1 MQANS
6 IRLKLTVG
14 VATLLILSI
23 SAMAALAWYSM
34 NGNNKSAVEELTQS
48 LRHIANETLIDA
60 AKGSAADTSAILDRY
75 FDVTKNFA
83 ALLSGSAIGSNL
95 TPYPR
100 EQVKA
105 MAGQLLEVNS
115 GVSSIYG
122 QFEPNGYDGLD
133 SSFSIK
139 DEHSSQ
145 TGTME
150 IYWIREED
158 SVKFVQVPDASVKY
172 KDTKNEFGVR
182 EAEWF
187 LCSRD
192 KKIACIMEPYLWEIT
207 PGKQVLLTS
216 LVSPILVKSEFRGVA
231 GVDINLPVLQK
242 LIEQQADTLYDGQA
256 SIHLISKYGVVIAS
270 SDYSNQLGSS
280 LKDLDLAL
288 SEHLKK
294 NSSGVTLLSGNLL
307 SVAPVQLVSA
317 ESGWSVVVSV
327 PEAVAMEA
335 ARQLGDKLHHNT
347 NSVAS
352 DMVGFGIALIVIF
365 VFLTAWW
372 LTSITGPLVKM
383 SRVMKSLSGAEGD
396 LTQELERSSHSELN
410 EMADG
415 FNLFTRKL
423 REMISALK
431 QSSSSMKEQ
440 SVMMLKTADQ
450 TQSAVSIQT
459 SEVQNVAS
467 AMHEMTA
474 TAHEVAKLA
483 GSTANG
489 AQESLTALTS
499 ANLLFQKTVEAFNSV
514 ANEFTYTS
522 QGVNNVAQSSQKI
535 NGIIDVIQAIAEQT
549 NLLALNAA
557 IEAARAGE
565 QGRGFAVVADEVR
578 SLAARTHSSTD
589 EIKTLIQELQKQ
601 VKSSVEQIQ
610 TNTEKVSST
619 LVEAENSSKQL
630 AQVTEGISAIA
641 DNAFQ
646 VASAAEEQNQVS
658 EEINRNITAIDDA
671 IRALGLQVKHS
682 QLISQQ
688 VDAITAN
695 MDAQLNKLKSD

>member
-1 MQANS
+1 
-6 IRLKLTVG
+6 
-14 VATLLILSI
+14 
-23 SAMAALAWYSM
+23 
-34 NGNNKSAVEELTQS
+34 
-48 LRHIANETLIDA
+48 
-60 AKGSAADTSAILDRY
+60 
-75 FDVTKNFA
+75 
-83 ALLSGSAIGSNL
+83 
-95 TPYPR
+95 
-100 EQVKA
+100 
-105 MAGQLLEVNS
+105 
-115 GVSSIYG
+115 
-122 QFEPNGYDGLD
+122 
-133 SSFSIK
+133 
-139 DEHSSQ
+139 
-145 TGTME
+145 
-150 IYWIREED
+150 
-158 SVKFVQVPDASVKY
+158 
-172 KDTKNEFGVR
+172 
-182 EAEWF
+182 
-187 LCSRD
+187 
-192 KKIACIMEPYLWEIT
+192 
-207 PGKQVLLTS
+207 
-216 LVSPILVKSEFRGVA
+216 
-231 GVDINLPVLQK
+231 
-242 LIEQQADTLYDGQA
+242 
-256 SIHLISKYGVVIAS
+256 
-270 SDYSNQLGSS
+270 
-280 LKDLDLAL
+280 
-288 SEHLKK
+288 
-294 NSSGVTLLSGNLL
+294 
-307 SVAPVQLVSA
+307 
-317 ESGWSVVVSV
+317 
-327 PEAVAMEA
+327 MEA
-335 ARQLGDKLHHNT
+335 ARQLGDKLHENT

-383 SRVMKSLSGAEGD
+383 SRVMRSLSGAEGD
-396 LTQELERSSHSELN
+396 LTQELERSNHSELN

-423 REMISALK
+423 REMITALK
-431 QSSSSMKEQ
+431 QSSSNMKEQ

-450 TQSAVSIQT
+450 TQNAVSIQT

-499 ANLLFQKTVEAFNSV
+499 ANQLFQTTVEAFKSV
-514 ANEFTYTS
+514 ANEFTHTS
-522 QGVNNVAQSSQKI
+522 QGVNDVAQSSQKI
-535 NGIIDVIQAIAEQT
+535 NGIIDVIQGIAEQT

-578 SLAARTHSSTD
+578 SLAARTHTSTD

-601 VKSSVEQIQ
+601 VKLAVEQIQ
-610 TNTEKVSST
+610 ANTEKVSTT

-630 AQVTEGISAIA
+630 AHVTQGISAIA

-671 IRALGLQVKHS
+671 IRALGLQVRES
-682 QLISQQ
+682 QHISQQ